1 MKDTPHPCCL
11 AGVRPAAHPGHVE
24 LRALDFSY
32 FLVPTSYFVLPR
44 PVLRFRARK
53 IAKRPT
59 LQISP
64 RSRRVG
70 AVGALQLKAE
80 QQREASNE
88 GAHMASPLSD
98 YKPLET
104 FRAITLGSVLHPWL
118 Y

>member
-1 MKDTPHPCCL
+1 MSARCS
-11 AGVRPAAHPGHVE
+11 AA
-24 LRALDFSY
+24 
-32 FLVPTSYFVLPR
+32 VLSHGR
-44 PVLRFRARK
+44 DKQSAH
-53 IAKRPT
+53 
-59 LQISP
+59 
-64 RSRRVG
+64 SRRVG

-98 YKPLET
+98 YKPLEI